1 MFLLTSAVGT
11 PKQLAAMGT
20 NFISSFITY
29 TMYNEIIKISP
40 KYVQKLPNKKKTKME
55 CKRKTRSHSTLQKS
69 QSLREDTISATG
81 FLFVNRVFITLP
93 INHAQR
99 PMKRLSQK
107 RLILANSVA
116 QFESKRLRYIICTE
130 ESLVNPRNV
139 FHQDTNQ
146 TLVLHAKADDF

>member
-55 CKRKTRSHSTLQKS
+55 CKRKTCSHSTLQKS
-69 QSLREDTISATG
+69 QSLREDTISATVFFICKLSYYLAYKSRTKAYEKA
-81 FLFVNRVFITLP
+81 FL
-93 INHAQR
+93 
-99 PMKRLSQK
+99 
-107 RLILANSVA
+107 
-116 QFESKRLRYIICTE
+116 E
-130 ESLVNPRNV
+130 
-139 FHQDTNQ
+139 Q
-146 TLVLHAKADDF
+146 THLG